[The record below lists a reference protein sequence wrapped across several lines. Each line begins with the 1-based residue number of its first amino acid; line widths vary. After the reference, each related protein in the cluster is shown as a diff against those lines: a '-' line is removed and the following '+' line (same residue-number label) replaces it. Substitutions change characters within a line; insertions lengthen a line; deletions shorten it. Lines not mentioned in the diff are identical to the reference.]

1 MSTKKTTDIYFSAAL
16 LALGAKL
23 EDVDKTDPRH
33 MEFTFVETESF
44 NSKILSNAVGTLDSA
59 ETQWA
64 NKTLMVNAF
73 DFAEGLKRLKSVVHS
88 R

>member
-1 MSTKKTTDIYFSAAL
+1 MNTKKSTDIYFSAAL

-33 MEFTFVETESF
+33 MEFTFIETELF

-88 R
+88 H